1 MLDFWTVD
9 IHANEKKPNEVL
21 IEPEFFVN
29 LRTKDLMIRGGVFY
43 AVWDP
48 ETKLWSTS
56 EQTVIDIVDA
66 ELKRV
71 ASDMEATGKKV
82 KVKYMYRSSSGSIS
96 KWHKYCQKDMT
107 DTFHMLDEKI
117 IFANTKTKR
126 TDYAS
131 KRLPYALEEG
141 DISAYDQMI
150 GTLYD
155 PEERRKLEWAIGA
168 IVSGDSKRIQ
178 KFEVLYGSHGTGKS
192 TVLDII
198 QDLFEGYWN
207 VFNAKELGNANS
219 AFAMES
225 FKTNPLVSIQHDGDL
240 SKIEDNT
247 KLNSII
253 SHESLPLN
261 AKYEKIYTSKFKSFL
276 FMGTNTPVK
285 ITEAKSGIIRRL
297 IDVYPS
303 GRKLPYKKYTELK
316 AQIKFE
322 LGAIAYHCLM
332 VYKEMG
338 EDYYETYV
346 PTKMISA
353 TNDFFDFIT
362 YKYDELIGKEYITQ
376 TEAWGLYKEYCEF
389 ANSKALTYQRMGV
402 ELRNYYKEFY
412 DRKRMD
418 GKNLRNVYIGFIS
431 DKFSN
436 DIHEEKK
443 PENNPGEDSWL
454 KFDCEKSLFDE
465 LFKDQSAQYCKEDGS
480 PKAKWENVKT
490 KLLDIDTS
498 KLHWMKMPEQ
508 YVVID
513 FDKKDLEGKKSL
525 EENLKA
531 ASKWIP
537 TYAELSKSGV
547 AIHLTYKYEGDV
559 SKLNFLF
566 DEDIEIKTFSGNSSL
581 RRLLTKCNDIDI
593 ATLKEGSLPLKG
605 EKRVINWEGIKNE
618 KKLREMILNNLAKDY
633 HGDTSSSINFINKLL
648 DEAYEKGFP
657 YDVSDLHKPIR
668 DFASESSNQS
678 TRCLNVVAKMKFKS
692 KEPDP
697 VQLISE
703 EEAPKEPEKLVFF
716 DVEVYKNFFGIVWK
730 YDGSDTCV
738 RMINPTPEE
747 VASFIRTFHGCL
759 VGFNNLQYDNHIV
772 WARAFRGMTNMGL
785 YNLSQQMITE
795 HKGFIYESRDIS
807 YTDVFDFCTEK
818 KSLKKW
824 EVALKRHHQ
833 EMGIP
838 WDEPVPD
845 NMIDAVMEYC
855 ENDVRATEAV
865 FHARYGDFAARK
877 IQVALVNIIH
887 GDGQVAA

>member
-29 LRTKDLMIRGGVFY
+29 LRTKDLMIRGGLFY

-82 KVKYMYRSSSGSIS
+82 KAKYMYRSSSGSIS

-117 IFANTKTKR
+117 VFANTKTKR

-168 IVSGDSKRIQ
+168 IVSGDSKHIQ

-412 DRKRMD
+412 DRKRID

-443 PENNPGEDSWL
+443 PENNPSEDSWL

-498 KLHWMKMPEQ
+498 KLHWMKLPSE

-513 FDKKDLEGKKSL
+513 FDKKDLEGEKSL

-531 ASKWIP
+531 ASKWKP
-537 TYAELSKSGV
+537 TYAELSKSGK
-547 AIHLTYKYEGDV
+547 AIHLVYKYEGDV

-566 DEDIEIKTFSGNSSL
+566 DEDVEIKTFTGNSSL
-581 RRLLTKCNDIDI
+581 RRLLTKCNSIDI

-605 EKRVINWEGIKNE
+605 ENRVINWEGIKNE

-697 VQLISE
+697 VQFISE
-703 EEAPKEPEKLVFF
+703 EEATKEPEKLVFF

-845 NMIDAVMEYC
+845 DMIDAVMEYC

-887 GDGQVAA
+887 GDGQAAA